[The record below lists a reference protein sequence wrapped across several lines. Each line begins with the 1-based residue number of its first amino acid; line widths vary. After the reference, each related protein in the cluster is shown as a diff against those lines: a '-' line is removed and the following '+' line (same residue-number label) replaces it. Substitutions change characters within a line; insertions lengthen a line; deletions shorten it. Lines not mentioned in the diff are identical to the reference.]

1 MQDPDHQLAKCGKC
15 KAPRHSPC
23 RGGDGR
29 VLEHVHHGRPY
40 WSEIA
45 GRRPFKFQGAN
56 GQELL
61 CDHLIEFTVLT
72 QLMPGTPLDPDDK
85 RKVLFE
91 GTDICADCGER
102 YGEPALHKRCEKNH
116 DLKRPKRRLVKR

>member
-1 MQDPDHQLAKCGKC
+1 MQDPNHQLAKCAKC

-23 RGGDGR
+23 RSDDGR
-29 VLEHVHHGRPY
+29 ILEHVHHGRPY

-45 GRRPFKFQGAN
+45 SRRPFKFQSGG
-56 GQELL
+56 GQELF
-61 CDHLIEFTVLT
+61 CEHLVEFAVLAK
-72 QLMPGTPLDPDDK
+72 LMPGTPLDPGDK

-102 YGEPALHKRCEKNH
+102 YVEPALIKRCEKNH
-116 DLKRPKRRLVKR
+116 DHKRLKPGRAR

>member
-15 KAPRHSPC
+15 KAPRHAPC
-23 RGGDGR
+23 RGADGR
-29 VLEHVHHGRPY
+29 VLEQVHYGRPY

-45 GRRPFKFQGAN
+45 SRRPFKFQN
-56 GQELL
+56 GSGELL
-61 CDHLIEFTVLT
+61 CEHLVELTVLAK
-72 QLMPGTPLDPDDK
+72 LMPGTPLDPDDK

-102 YGEPALHKRCEKNH
+102 YADPALIKRCEKNH
-116 DLKRPKRRLVKR
+116 GYKKPKRRFA